1 MVVSAKGF
9 RHRISPLAERNPA
22 CVRLR
27 GPGFFGPEIK
37 EGGRLQPS
45 PTVIPT
51 ALSVSIWPMPRALFI
66 LSFSSIVVLLQDCS
80 LSNQQSQQVQQIGDG
95 TYAIGVSKTSSFM
108 NSSSWTKGLD
118 AAVGKAGDYCH
129 AKGLKLVN
137 THAVSNSIT
146 FRCASEV
153 PTKPQ

>member
-1 MVVSAKGF
+1 MPSRSLDDF
-9 RHRISPLAERNPA
+9 ERRPK
-22 CVRLR
+22 
-27 GPGFFGPEIK
+27 PT
-37 EGGRLQPS
+37 

-51 ALSVSIWPMPRALFI
+51 ALSVSIWSMPRALFI
-66 LSFSSIVVLLQDCS
+66 LGFLSTVALHQGCS
-80 LSNQQSQQVQQIGDG
+80 LSSQQSQQVQQIDDG
-95 TYAIGVSKTSSFM
+95 TYVLGVRKISSLAAD
-108 NSSSWTKGLD
+108 SSPGNKGLD

-137 THAVSNSIT
+137 AHAVGNSIT

>member
-1 MVVSAKGF
+1 MREKRYRVRA
-9 RHRISPLAERNPA
+9 IQLAVA
-22 CVRLR
+22 CVAMLVATAGQVHASLISYADRPTFDAAN
-27 GPGFFGPEIK
+27 PGLPVEN
-37 EGGRLQPS
+37 
-45 PTVIPT
+45 
-51 ALSVSIWPMPRALFI
+51 
-66 LSFSSIVVLLQDCS
+66 FSEA
-80 LSNQQSQQVQQIGDG
+80 
-95 TYAIGVSKTSSFM
+95 AIGP
-108 NSSSWTKGLD
+108 SWTKGLD

>member
-1 MVVSAKGF
+1 MAKQQTI
-9 RHRISPLAERNPA
+9 RPA
-22 CVRLR
+22 SSGGLC
-27 GPGFFGPEIK
+27 
-37 EGGRLQPS
+37 EGRRPKPT
-45 PTVIPT
+45 PTVIPA
-51 ALSVSIWPMPRALFI
+51 ALSVSIWPIPRALFI

-95 TYAIGVSKTSSFM
+95 TYVLGVSKTSSLM
-108 NSSSWTKGLD
+108 NSSSWNKGLD

-137 THAVSNSIT
+137 THAGGNSIT
-146 FRCASEV
+146 FRCTSDV

>member
-1 MVVSAKGF
+1 M
-9 RHRISPLAERNPA
+9 
-22 CVRLR
+22 
-27 GPGFFGPEIK
+27 
-37 EGGRLQPS
+37 

-51 ALSVSIWPMPRALFI
+51 ALSGSISPMPRALFI

-137 THAVSNSIT
+137 TQRDQGRRRCVVESATHA
-146 FRCASEV
+146 AYGLALV
-153 PTKPQ
+153 PVRV

>member
-1 MVVSAKGF
+1 M
-9 RHRISPLAERNPA
+9 
-22 CVRLR
+22 
-27 GPGFFGPEIK
+27 
-37 EGGRLQPS
+37 
-45 PTVIPT
+45 IPT

-80 LSNQQSQQVQQIGDG
+80 VSNQQSQQVQQIGDG

-108 NSSSWTKGLD
+108 NSSSWSKGLD

-137 THAVSNSIT
+137 THAVGNSIT

>member
-1 MVVSAKGF
+1 
-9 RHRISPLAERNPA
+9 
-22 CVRLR
+22 
-27 GPGFFGPEIK
+27 
-37 EGGRLQPS
+37 
-45 PTVIPT
+45 
-51 ALSVSIWPMPRALFI
+51 MPRALFI
-66 LSFSSIVVLLQDCS
+66 LGFSSIVVLLQDCS
-80 LSNQQSQQVQQIGDG
+80 LSNQQSQQVQQVQQIGDG

-146 FRCASEV
+146 FRCASDV

>member
-1 MVVSAKGF
+1 
-9 RHRISPLAERNPA
+9 
-22 CVRLR
+22 
-27 GPGFFGPEIK
+27 
-37 EGGRLQPS
+37 
-45 PTVIPT
+45 VIPT

-118 AAVGKAGDYCH
+118 AAVDKAGAYCH